1 MAELIVPASHLD
13 GQGNQM
19 TAVLNTDTST
29 PFQQGTTRLKIEGA
43 KNIKVTW
50 TYYLGNNGIRALWG
64 DQYCKFTWPYKGE
77 TLFEYKP
84 LEGVVRDYFLEEFGV
99 PCQLLDKD
107 GEEASRSTI
116 GVEPLITSYKAPVNY
131 GLPRTYTLIL
141 PGPEESPELRN
152 WWRDAAKESGWGFLG
167 SGDKSSRFSMFFA
180 YYQLTQDSQSI
191 ARQILPVPFDAEGSW
206 TSAAT
211 FGLLGRNK
219 EVTQL
224 FHKYW
229 DIIKVLWEEEGA

>member
-1 MAELIVPASHLD
+1 
-13 GQGNQM
+13 
-19 TAVLNTDTST
+19 
-29 PFQQGTTRLKIEGA
+29 
-43 KNIKVTW
+43 
-50 TYYLGNNGIRALWG
+50 
-64 DQYCKFTWPYKGE
+64 
-77 TLFEYKP
+77 
-84 LEGVVRDYFLEEFGV
+84 
-99 PCQLLDKD
+99 
-107 GEEASRSTI
+107 
-116 GVEPLITSYKAPVNY
+116 
-131 GLPRTYTLIL
+131 
-141 PGPEESPELRN
+141 
-152 WWRDAAKESGWGFLG
+152 
-167 SGDKSSRFSMFFA
+167 MFFA